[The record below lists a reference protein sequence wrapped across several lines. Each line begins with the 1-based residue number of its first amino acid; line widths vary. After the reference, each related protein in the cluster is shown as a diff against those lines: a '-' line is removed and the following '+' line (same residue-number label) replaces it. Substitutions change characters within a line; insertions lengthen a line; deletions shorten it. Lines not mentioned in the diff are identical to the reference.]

1 MSRYLLWRQIQGDSA
16 LEIVSTGSKINMWAM
31 VSHLLKIRLNA
42 LIKNLAL
49 QLVFYLILVQT
60 L

>member
-31 VSHLLKIRLNA
+31 VSHLLKYT
-42 LIKNLAL
+42 IKCFDNKLSTAISFL
-49 QLVFYLILVQT
+49 PYP
-60 L
+60 